1 MALKRSSARPLA
13 RFMCQMSRVATN
25 FSNFSLVAKV
35 MVELWTTLRSLPV
48 RVYTVS
54 VTGFGAWI
62 SSGSALVLPF
72 GRPDTSKSSSSTL
85 PPSPTVTSSFAA
97 LTPASSSANSAFAAF
112 LTASMSNTRHPG
124 GHMSLVALLHVPS
137 AATSRTQQVEGVV
150 LSALTDN
157 PRPTPMSGATPRP
170 RAAIPEPLLLP
181 TLRTK
186 TLLPMTQPS
195 HPKASTP
202 RL

>member
-25 FSNFSLVAKV
+25 LSNFSLVAKV

-62 SSGSALVLPF
+62 SSGLPSSL
-72 GRPDTSKSSSSTL
+72 PTSSSATAFPARSGV
-85 PPSPTVTSSFAA
+85 PPSATVTWRSAASTPPSFAA
-97 LTPASSSANSAFAAF
+97 NLTFAAS
-112 LTASMSNTRHPG
+112 LTASMSKSGHPG
-124 GHMSLVALLHVPS
+124 GYMSLVALLRVPS

-150 LSALTDN
+150 LSALNDN

-170 RAAIPEPLLLP
+170 RAATPEPLLLP

-186 TLLPMTQPS
+186 TLLPTTQPS